1 MSQQQQQQQ
10 QQPMEQPTTPTLQL
24 IPPTWEEQLLIL
36 IAGLQQ
42 QVATLLQQNRG
53 ARVEVVKLPLFS
65 GKIEEVSMF
74 INVACLYL
82 SMKMTGESEATK
94 MVWILSYVQREVAE
108 AWKDNLLDKLSKG
121 ELEVETAEELFG
133 KIKNEF
139 GEIVEEKQK
148 IKQLRTIEQGKRTCN
163 KYVQELKK
171 IA

>member
-10 QQPMEQPTTPTLQL
+10 QQPMEQPTAPTLQL

-36 IAGLQQ
+36 IAGLQ

-94 MVWILSYVQREVAE
+94 MV
-108 AWKDNLLDKLSKG
+108 
-121 ELEVETAEELFG
+121 
-133 KIKNEF
+133 
-139 GEIVEEKQK
+139 
-148 IKQLRTIEQGKRTCN
+148 
-163 KYVQELKK
+163 
-171 IA
+171 